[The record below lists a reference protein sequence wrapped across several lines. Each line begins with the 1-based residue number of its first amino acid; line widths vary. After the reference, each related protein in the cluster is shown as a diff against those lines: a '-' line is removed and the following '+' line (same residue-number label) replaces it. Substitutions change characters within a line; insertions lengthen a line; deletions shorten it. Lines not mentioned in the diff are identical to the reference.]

1 METKDA
7 KGGGRAPAAAAK
19 TKGQQQQFG
28 RLRCCCRIVSHIV
41 FHREWN
47 RVFLCSRINKPRT
60 SEKKKNKKLNKT
72 PTIGN
77 SFRIW
82 MGFACCLSNNLYLQ
96 NNVILPLLS
105 HNSSFNYS

>member
-60 SEKKKNKKLNKT
+60 SEKKTNKKT
-72 PTIGN
+72 EQN
-77 SFRIW
+77 SNDRQLFQNLCTVKV
-82 MGFACCLSNNLYLQ
+82 MG
-96 NNVILPLLS
+96 
-105 HNSSFNYS
+105 